1 MPVIRY
7 GELIRL
13 TGDDAE
19 KFLRNTGRSTLPT
32 TLREYQSAIDLAVQQ
47 WEALDTPEGTL
58 MAFLAGADQLVEENG
73 ELVKVMDINETETD
87 TLWRLY
93 LKDENT
99 GQIAFTDFGLEHYE
113 ELFKEAGIDIFSI
126 KTEAGF
132 EQAVL
137 LSIKYTARAL
147 LFKVYA
153 DEELKAAL
161 DPFLATLEKR
171 QEVYSHD

>member
-1 MPVIRY
+1 MPIIHY
-7 GELIRL
+7 GNLIRL
-13 TGDDAE
+13 TGEDAE
-19 KFLRNTGRSTLPT
+19 KFLQHTGRNTLPKTLQ
-32 TLREYQSAIDLAVQQ
+32 EYHAAIELAVEQ
-47 WEALDTPEGTL
+47 WEALDTPEGHL
-58 MAFLAGADQLVEENG
+58 MAFLTSRDQLVEQNG
-73 ELVKVMDINETETD
+73 QLVKLLDIDEPETHTPQ
-87 TLWRLY
+87 RLY

-132 EQAVL
+132 EQAIL
-137 LSIKYTARAL
+137 LSIKYTARDL

-171 QEVYSHD
+171 LEVYSHD